1 MWGWELWFETWM
13 NDYWFS
19 NLLTSGNLL
28 TQVDLIGFLKSSVTN
43 WFGALDVGQS
53 KSKWKFSNWLI
64 EFFKVWN
71 CIKFRSENAKWEMK
85 MKK

>member
-1 MWGWELWFETWM
+1 M

-43 WFGALDVGQS
+43 
-53 KSKWKFSNWLI
+53 
-64 EFFKVWN
+64 
-71 CIKFRSENAKWEMK
+71 
-85 MKK
+85 